1 MNIIVLVNSF
11 KPIRI
16 NFLNKIKF
24 NRINK
29 IFKATNFLKI
39 VINILNNIKMI
50 EMNVTILKLI
60 HHIKIIFKILVN

>member
-1 MNIIVLVNSF
+1 MNIIVLVNRF

-24 NRINK
+24 NRINR
-29 IFKATNFLKI
+29 IFKANNFLKI

-50 EMNVTILKLI
+50 
-60 HHIKIIFKILVN
+60 